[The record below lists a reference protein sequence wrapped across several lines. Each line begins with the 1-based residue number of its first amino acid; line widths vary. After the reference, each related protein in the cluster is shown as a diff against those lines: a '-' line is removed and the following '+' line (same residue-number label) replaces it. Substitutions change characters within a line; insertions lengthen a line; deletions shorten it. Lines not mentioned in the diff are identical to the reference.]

1 MTSPDPLLAIRGLR
15 IALRNADGEAFP
27 VDGVDLDLPAGESLG
42 LVGESGCGKSVTAA
56 AILRLT
62 QDPLALAAG
71 TIRWR
76 GNDLA
81 ALPADGLAMRRIRF
95 REIAM
100 IFQEPMQA
108 LSPVHTIGEQ
118 IGEGLRLH
126 LGLKGGAA
134 TARAAEVLDQVG
146 IPDPRGCL
154 KRYSF
159 ELSGGQR
166 QRAMIA
172 MALACRPAL
181 LIADEPT
188 TALDVTIQAQIL
200 DLLARLRRELGM
212 AMLLITHDLGVVAE
226 TCDRLAV
233 MYRGRVVESGPTTA
247 VLKTPHHPY
256 TAALLRSIPGLATR
270 PGEVLATIPGSVPS
284 PFTRLPG
291 CAFAP
296 RCARMQPGR
305 CDVGGLPAMVAAGDR
320 AVACPVGLA

>member
-1 MTSPDPLLAIRGLR
+1 MSSESILSVRGLR

-27 VDGVDLDLPAGESLG
+27 VDGVDLDLPAGGSLA
-42 LVGESGCGKSVTAA
+42 LVGESGCGKSVTAG

-62 QDPLALAAG
+62 QTPLALAVG
-71 TIRWR
+71 TIRWQGR
-76 GNDLA
+76 DLA
-81 ALPADGLAMRRIRF
+81 AMPADGRELRTVRF

-108 LSPVHTIGEQ
+108 LSPVHTIGDQ
-118 IGEGLRLH
+118 IREVLRLH
-126 LGLKGGAA
+126 LGLKGAPA
-134 TARAAEVLDQVG
+134 DARAAEVLDQVG

-154 KRYSF
+154 RRYAF

-172 MALACRPAL
+172 MALACRPKL

-200 DLLARLRRELGM
+200 DLLARLRRDLGM

-226 TCDRLAV
+226 TCDHLAV
-233 MYRGRVVESGPTTA
+233 MYRGRVVESGPTGV
-247 VLKTPHHPY
+247 VLKQPRHPY
-256 TAALLRSIPGLATR
+256 TAALLRSIPGLATL
-270 PGEVLATIPGSVPS
+270 PGETLATIPGSVPS
-284 PFTRLPG
+284 PFARLPG

-296 RCARMQPGR
+296 RCTRMVAGR
-305 CDVGGLPAMVAAGDR
+305 CDAGGLPPMVVDGDR
-320 AVACPVGLA
+320 AVACPVGVA